1 MKKRNARLG
10 LSILAGGLSFV
21 GAANAVDL
29 ITNGSFESAGSWK
42 YFGTYNYSTA
52 YFSGPAIP
60 ASENPGNL
68 FATKLATAFSDWDH
82 FVTPTNETDHLNF
95 NLRYAGSQ
103 TVELTNA
110 LSEAAIDAGFGR
122 YNFSSWLSSYGNP
135 GSNPEQPYVVLRFY
149 DAGGIAQVGDN
160 VIFDRT
166 KNTFAVTFA
175 DGNTTIPEDVSA
187 NHDWIKYVATGD
199 VPVGARKATV
209 FLTRSPNAP
218 KVNSPDTYI
227 DLVKLDISNFNDNT
241 ALESASPPNNQ
252 TQVSPDAVVSIN
264 LRDVNNEVVTNTIQ
278 LMFDGV
284 IVAPSIEKSGT
295 LTTVQYDPPGLLPA
309 ASSHTYR
316 IVWTDNGAT
325 TKTNEFTFSVASYLN
340 IVTGPPIF
348 QENFDGVA
356 EGSLPAGWSVS
367 NFTDQD
373 IPGADLNNFHSDS
386 YMDWVVI
393 SRGTLSNLFN
403 VIPGGEDYP
412 STLNVAPF
420 QFVNGMLVTD
430 LISNNFAFAASAWRF
445 GNQAQFLTTSDYNLS
460 GKTDVYLFFNEIFTQ
475 NQDSLGAVEY
485 SIDGGTTWLP
495 ALYLLDV
502 DDVVLGPN
510 GNIDASS
517 TFSASH
523 DDLAAGSYGASIGV
537 APDQWGSLAPFI
549 SPRINDDLT
558 SSHRVEIVR
567 LAQADNQ
574 STVRIRF
581 ANIGNDSYYF
591 GIDDFALY
599 SISNPGAPVITT
611 NPTDQLAAAGNS
623 ARFVANAIGVGTLS
637 YQWRHAGT
645 NLVGNTGQVLT
656 VPNVQLSD
664 AGAYDVVVTSAGGS
678 VTSSPPAMLTVI
690 NPKVQIT
697 GQWDF
702 NGDLAATIGQ
712 PMEYFDTTV
721 SNDTAFGTTTSFGIN
736 DINGQPTTVMR
747 FSPSVAP
754 WGGYKI
760 FHGATPNGGGQ
771 YVNQYTLIYDLY
783 YPGSS
788 GASWRS
794 LWQTLTDNSNDGDV
808 FISPEGGIGISQ
820 IYNGVVTPDE
830 WHRIAFVIDLAG
842 PGAHPV
848 LVKFIDGVKVGEQTT
863 GLSGVDGRFSL
874 DPSALLF
881 ADNDGDAAQGY
892 VSSIQFANGRL
903 SDAYLAALGGP
914 TSSKLPGAFSASLE
928 SGNIVLRWT
937 GDAVLLGADDVAGP
951 YQPVAGATSPYTPP
965 PGAPKKFYRLKIQ

>member
-68 FATKLATAFSDWDH
+68 FATKLASAFSDWDH
-82 FVTPTNETDHLNF
+82 FVTPTNETDHLSF

-110 LSEAAIDAGFGR
+110 LSEAAIDAGSGR

-135 GSNPEQPYVVLRFY
+135 GTNPEQPYVVLRFY
-149 DAGGIAQVGDN
+149 DAGGVVQVGDN

-175 DGNTTIPEDVSA
+175 DGNTTIPEDLTA

-199 VPVGARKATV
+199 IPVGARKATV

-241 ALESASPPNNQ
+241 AFESASPPNNEIN
-252 TQVSPDAVVSIN
+252 VSPDAVISVN

-278 LMFDGV
+278 LMLDGINV
-284 IVAPSIEKSGT
+284 TPSIQKSGT

-316 IVWTDNGAT
+316 IAWTDNGGT
-325 TKTNEFTFSVASYLN
+325 TKTNEFVFSVASYLN
-340 IVTGPPIF
+340 IMTGSPIF

-367 NFTDQD
+367 NLTDQD
-373 IPGADLNNFHSDS
+373 VPGSDLNNFHSDS
-386 YMDWVVI
+386 YIDWVVI
-393 SRGTLSNLFN
+393 SRSTLSNLFN
-403 VIPGGEDYP
+403 VVPGGADYT
-412 STLNVAPF
+412 SVLNVAPF
-420 QFVNGMLVTD
+420 QFVNGTLVTN
-430 LISNNFAFAASAWRF
+430 LISNNFALAASSWRF
-445 GNQAQFLTTSDYNLS
+445 GNQAQFLTTSDYNLT
-460 GKTDVYLFFNEIFTQ
+460 GKTNVHLFFNEIFTQ

-485 SIDGGTTWLP
+485 SIDGGSTWLP
-495 ALYLLDV
+495 ALYLLDAG
-502 DDVVLGPN
+502 DIVLGPN

-517 TFSASH
+517 TFSAAH
-523 DDLAAGSYGASIGV
+523 ADLAAGNYGASIAV
-537 APDQWGSLAPFI
+537 APDQWASLAPFI
-549 SPRINDDLT
+549 SPRINDDLIG
-558 SSHRVEIVR
+558 SHRVELVR
-567 LAQADNQ
+567 LPQADNKA
-574 STVRIRF
+574 TVRIRF
-581 ANIGNDSYYF
+581 ANVGSDSYYF

-599 SISNPGAPVITT
+599 SVTNATLPAITSS
-611 NPTDQLAAAGNS
+611 PTDQTVAAGNS
-623 ARFVANAIGVGTLS
+623 AQFLANAIGVGTLS

-645 NLVGNTGQVLT
+645 NLVGNTGLVLII
-656 VPNVQLSD
+656 PDAKLSD

-678 VTSSPPAMLTVI
+678 VTSAPPAVLTVI
-690 NPKVQIT
+690 ASNAKVT

-712 PMEYFDTTV
+712 PLEYFDATVTGDTT
-721 SNDTAFGTTTSFGIN
+721 FGTTTGFGIAGI
-736 DINGQPTTVMR
+736 DGQPTTVMR
-747 FSPSVAP
+747 FSPSAVP

-788 GASWRS
+788 DGTWRS

-808 FISPEGGIGISQ
+808 FISPEDGIGISQ
-820 IYNGVVTPDE
+820 IYNGVVTPDA
-830 WHRIAFVIDLAG
+830 WHRIAFAIDLSG

-848 LVKFIDGVKVGEQTT
+848 LVKFIDGVKVGEQTG

-874 DPSALLF
+874 DPFALLF

-892 VSSIQFANGRL
+892 VSSIQFADGRL

-914 TSSKLPGAFSASLE
+914 TSSKLPGAFGVSVE

-937 GDAVLLGADDVAGP
+937 GDVLLQSADDVAGP
-951 YQPVAGATSPYTPP
+951 YNTVVGATSPYTPP
-965 PGAPKKFYRLKIQ
+965 AGAPKKFYRLKIQ